1 MSKTRADETS
11 NCHLIIARRLART
24 LMNTHQVVV
33 VGVVA
38 RAKEVKSVG
47 RNRKQTSRAVARKA
61 SAVLRDGRS
70 SARTKSVAA
79 SALAQTKPSKRGK

>member
-1 MSKTRADETS
+1 MSKTRADET
-11 NCHLIIARRLART
+11 NNFYLIIARRLALT
-24 LMNTHQVVV
+24 LMNTHQVV

>member
-11 NCHLIIARRLART
+11 NITLIIARRLART
-24 LMNTHQVVV
+24 LMNTHQLV

-61 SAVLRDGRS
+61 SAVLRDGRYGKDS
-70 SARTKSVAA
+70 KSVAA
-79 SALAQTKPSKRGK
+79 SALAQAKPSKRGK

>member
-1 MSKTRADETS
+1 
-11 NCHLIIARRLART
+11 
-24 LMNTHQVVV
+24 MNTHQLV
-33 VGVVA
+33 VGALIV
-38 RAKEVKSVG
+38 AKEVKSVG

-70 SARTKSVAA
+70 SVRTKSVAA

>member
-24 LMNTHQVVV
+24 LMNTHQVV

>member
-11 NCHLIIARRLART
+11 NCHLIIARRLA
-24 LMNTHQVVV
+24 LMLTNTHQLV